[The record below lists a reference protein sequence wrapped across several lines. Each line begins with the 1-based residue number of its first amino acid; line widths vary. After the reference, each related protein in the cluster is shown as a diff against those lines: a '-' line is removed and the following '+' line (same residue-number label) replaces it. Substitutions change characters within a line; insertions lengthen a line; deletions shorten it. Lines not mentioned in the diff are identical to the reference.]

1 MQDVIDL
8 QRNDWKKR
16 REDADPKTIDQIHKE
31 AEKEQMEIKLA
42 SMVPMGPPP
51 PRRSDRQYDRTDDRR
66 RSQKGGTPHG
76 GHQGGGGEEG

>member
-8 QRNDWKKR
+8 QRNYWKKR
-16 REDADPKTIDQIHKE
+16 REDAGPKTIDQIQKE
-31 AEKEQMEIKLA
+31 MEKEQMSIKLA

-51 PRRSDRQYDRTDDRR
+51 PRRSDRQYDRADDSR

-76 GHQGGGGEEG
+76 GHQGGGGEE